1 MERALRNGRRKLERE
16 KEREGFRTASNNGEE
31 RSYSSRKNGGRR
43 LDPFSKPCPLQFPTF
58 SFPRDTGTGMKS
70 SVRDWKGRKQRRIQ
84 ARSHRA
90 EKANLE
96 ELNFSRI
103 DLKNAPV
110 LDRANQR
117 GSESRLRRVFVAR
130 ASLSLSFSVL
140 RGRRNTRTEGKRRIF
155 TLRFS
160 HLIRLKV
167 ARKRDGTFV
176 TGSTIGRLVAL
187 SLVSLFPS
195 SFLSFFLDSFSRL
208 FFEDRRLL
216 PRFIASHNCGI
227 VPFLS

>member
-1 MERALRNGRRKLERE
+1 
-16 KEREGFRTASNNGEE
+16 
-31 RSYSSRKNGGRR
+31 
-43 LDPFSKPCPLQFPTF
+43 
-58 SFPRDTGTGMKS
+58 MKS
-70 SVRDWKGRKQRRIQ
+70 SVRDWKERKQRRTQ

-103 DLKNAPV
+103 DLKSAPV

-140 RGRRNTRTEGKRRIF
+140 KRRRNTEGKRRIF